1 MEKQAYSPTEAEI
14 KRSHFK
20 NLVSMALADR
30 KLAPEEIDML
40 RMLGVKHGLS
50 EEELHNL
57 LFSRAEM
64 GEHHPKSGKD
74 KIIFLYDLVRMMLI
88 DENLSSNEFDLSVR
102 IAGLYGYGPDLIA
115 AMINT
120 YAAGTTSAEARASIL
135 ESLDRFVKALP
146 EGSIGTGTNTDGT
159 FSNSAS

>member
-1 MEKQAYSPTEAEI
+1 
-14 KRSHFK
+14 
-20 NLVSMALADR
+20 MALIDR

-57 LFSRAEM
+57 LFSKAEM
-64 GEHHPKSGKD
+64 GEHHPHSGKD

-88 DENLSSNEFDLSVR
+88 DENLSRGEFELCIK

-120 YAAGTTSAEARASIL
+120 YAAGTAAVESRAAIVENL
-135 ESLDRFVKALP
+135 AKFVKELP
-146 EGSIGTGTNTDGT
+146 GAVIPTSDD
-159 FSNSAS
+159 AVQKA